1 MRIAIEQGMHTD
13 MDSQYLAEDVVE
25 RARETWWTVYTLD
38 RLMSSLLGVPLMLAD
53 EDITS
58 RLPCFGG
65 SHRKSLALS
74 ILIKVSKATAEI
86 QRSQYNY
93 TAVKRNSEIN
103 RILQL
108 SIERIAI
115 SNSLATCKTR

>member
-13 MDSQYLAEDVVE
+13 MNSQYLAEDVVE

-38 RLMSSLLGVPLMLAD
+38 RQMSSLLGAPLTLAD
-53 EDITS
+53 EDITA
-58 RLPCFGG
+58 RLHSFGG

-86 QRSQYNY
+86 QRS
-93 TAVKRNSEIN
+93 
-103 RILQL
+103 
-108 SIERIAI
+108 
-115 SNSLATCKTR
+115 